1 MTFFEPVGGPVG
13 SNVHPANGGA
23 LRDQIVAYFEQHQK
37 LVEAEALRLLA
48 AQPWPLTLSQK
59 VIEEAGPARPF
70 VTVAMVERILAVTGA
85 AHAAEARPLPTIAR
99 APERETGGPASS
111 GPPSPSFTVLHE
123 GFSAPPTTNEPLEA
137 YAALFAS
144 RFRVLSRMMRGRSG
158 LPNLLPIA
166 EARSRPGTASV
177 LGMVRDVR
185 TTPEKH
191 HLIVRVEDETGALEC
206 FVPKDSPI
214 AKLTFLPDEVVG
226 LQLVVGNDPN
236 RAPRVASVE
245 RPESFRGRTE
255 HRAAG
260 PSRALF
266 LSDLHIGSRSF
277 LSGPWSDLAAFLH
290 GQGPAP
296 ELAEEIR
303 YVVVAGDLVDGIG
316 IYPNQERDLAI
327 HDVFQQYEELGRR
340 LRELPSRL
348 RLVLIPGNHDAVC
361 PAEPQPSLT
370 PEVLALLP
378 SNVSSL
384 GNPSTVAL
392 DGVVVSAYHGRSFDD
407 LIPALPGASYA
418 RPTDVMKRMLAMRHL
433 APMYGGRTPI
443 APLARDGLI
452 IDPAPDIL
460 VTGHAHT
467 FGVDQY
473 NGTLLLNASTWQAET
488 EYQRMR
494 NITPVPARAAVV
506 DLATLGVSTLDFSAT
521 RPEAAELP

>member
-1 MTFFEPVGGPVG
+1 MSFTEPVGGPAG
-13 SNVHPANGGA
+13 SNVHPGTGGP

-37 LVEAEALRLLA
+37 LVEADALRLLA

-59 VIEEAGPARPF
+59 VIEDAGSTRPF
-70 VTVAMVERILAVTGA
+70 VTVAMVERILAVTGS
-85 AHAAEARPLPTIAR
+85 AHASDTRAFPLPTRTI
-99 APERETGGPASS
+99 ERES
-111 GPPSPSFTVLHE
+111 GPLAPAAPAPSFAVLLE

-137 YAALFAS
+137 YATLFAS
-144 RFRVLSRMMRGRSG
+144 RYRVLSRMMRGRSG
-158 LPNLLPIA
+158 LPNLLPVGDV
-166 EARSRPGTASV
+166 RSRPGTNSV
-177 LGMVRDVR
+177 IGMVRDVR

-191 HLIVRVEDETGALEC
+191 HIIVRVEDDTGAIEC

-214 AKLTFLPDEVVG
+214 AKTTFLPDEVVG

-236 RAPRVASVE
+236 RAPRVAAVE

-255 HRAAG
+255 HRATG

-277 LSGPWSDLAAFLH
+277 LSGPWSELAAFLH
-290 GQGPAP
+290 GKGPAP
-296 ELAEEIR
+296 ELAAEIR

-340 LRELPSRL
+340 LRELPEKL
-348 RLVLIPGNHDAVC
+348 RLILIPGNHDAVC

-378 SNVSSL
+378 PNATSL

-407 LIPALPGASYA
+407 LIPAIPGASYS

-506 DLATLGVSTLDFSAT
+506 DLTNLAVSTLDFSAG
-521 RPEAAELP
+521 RPDGEEAT